1 MREWTINYTCDPEA
15 NCGVNG
21 GEITLRAKDFDDAI
35 DKAEGYF
42 TDKKISLPNITDI
55 TSIELW

>member
-1 MREWTINYTCDPEA
+1 MREWTINYTCDPER
-15 NCGVNG
+15 NCSVSG

-35 DKAEGYF
+35 AQAKGYF
-42 TDKKISLPNITDI
+42 VVKQILSTKITDI